1 VINSNNNQI
10 DECLFT
16 LFLHTILWLFAIKKI
31 NKPIIWPDNK
41 IDLSREKATNPSYP
55 TATYSKHIT

>member
-1 VINSNNNQI
+1 MNASAHGSYTR
-10 DECLFT
+10 C
-16 LFLHTILWLFAIKKI
+16 FAIKKI

-55 TATYSKHIT
+55 TATYSKHST